1 LKYSFE
7 SNRRIG
13 GVGAALL
20 AIGAFLPILIPVG
33 IALLVISLWGFSEY
47 YDERA
52 IYRNARR
59 AVIVGLIGIL
69 VILISFLVL
78 MALLAGSVI
87 PQSSAYA
94 VGYLVGY
101 LGMGPLL
108 IAVYFLI
115 LIFIS
120 RSFNILST
128 RTGEKMFKTAGYLV
142 ILGIV
147 LTLFSIGAV
156 VLLIAWIIVA
166 AAFFSIRPARQLP
179 PPPPPLPS

>member
-1 LKYSFE
+1 L
-7 SNRRIG
+7 
-13 GVGAALL
+13 
-20 AIGAFLPILIPVG
+20 
-33 IALLVISLWGFSEY
+33 SEY
-47 YDERA
+47 YNERA

-59 AVIVGLIGIL
+59 ALIVGLIGIL

-94 VGYLVGY
+94 VGRLYGY

-108 IAVYFLI
+108 IVVYFLI
-115 LIFIS
+115 LIFLR

-128 RTGEKMFKTAGYLV
+128 RTGEKMFRTAGYLV

-147 LTLFSIGAV
+147 LTLFSIG
-156 VLLIAWIIVA
+156 
-166 AAFFSIRPARQLP
+166 
-179 PPPPPLPS
+179 